1 MNASF
6 ITSAPL
12 RPRTYTSKP
21 QRVPDR
27 IQMHGSRIQPLH
39 EEPGM
44 GGYWGL
50 GVFLI
55 GGCLVGASIYWA
67 IPSGRAVQSLGTAMS
82 PHSAAVAVPSL
93 SQGERR

>member
-1 MNASF
+1 MTARFYQSSPTERAF
-6 ITSAPL
+6 MRHKSWQHPS
-12 RPRTYTSKP
+12 RREHVHG
-21 QRVPDR
+21 RVR
-27 IQMHGSRIQPLH
+27 PLH

-55 GGCLVGASIYWA
+55 GGCLIGASIYWA
-67 IPSGRAVQSLGTAMS
+67 IPSGRAAQSLGTAMS

-93 SQGERR
+93 SQEGK